1 MNARLLVSLTV
12 FNGVMLML
20 SFAFWLAQPGATAIA
35 QQTLPVLRGRGLE
48 IVDDAGRVRASISI
62 LPADPH
68 VKMPDGTTG
77 TTETVLL
84 RLINSKGRPNV
95 KIAAHERGAG
105 ALVAGDSDP
114 TWVQIL
120 AEDGYTS
127 VRLTNKDGRVQT
139 LMP

>member
-1 MNARLLVSLTV
+1 MNARLLIGLTLA
-12 FNGVMLML
+12 NAAML
-20 SFAFWLAQPGATAIA
+20 AFSLAQSGAAVMA
-35 QQTLPVLRGRGLE
+35 QGTLPVLRGRGLE
-48 IVDDAGRVRASISI
+48 IVDDSGRVRASITI

-84 RLINSKGRPNV
+84 RMINSQGRPNI

-105 ALVAGDSDP
+105 ALIAGNTDP

-120 AEDGYTS
+120 AESGHAS
-127 VRLTNKDGRVQT
+127 LRLTNQDGRVQ
-139 LMP
+139 LLSP